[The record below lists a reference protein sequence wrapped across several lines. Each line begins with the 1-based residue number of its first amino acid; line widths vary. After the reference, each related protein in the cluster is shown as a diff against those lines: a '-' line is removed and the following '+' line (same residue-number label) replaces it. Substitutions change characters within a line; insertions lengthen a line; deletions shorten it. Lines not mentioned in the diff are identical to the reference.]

1 MTINELLHLCVEKKA
16 SDLHLSSGHPIQF
29 RVDGDLQS
37 LYKDSLLSHEDVR
50 ELVYTT
56 LREDDVERLEHE
68 GQVDFAYGIEGL
80 GRFRGNAFYF
90 CHGLLGAIYRH
101 IPPAPPSVEQLGL
114 PPIIKELTK
123 RSRGLILVTGPTG
136 SGKST
141 TLASMI
147 YEINK
152 ERPLHILTIED
163 PIEYLHT
170 NIRASIHQR
179 QIGIDT
185 PSFASAMRHAL
196 RQDPDVILVGEM
208 RDLETISMALTA
220 AETGHLVLATLHTTG
235 AVNSIDRIIDVF
247 PGEQQQQVRIQL
259 SQILEAVISQLLLPK
274 QGGGRMLAMEIMLGN
289 PAIKNLIREKKTHQ
303 IGTNIQMSSQ
313 IGMQSLNMSLASLI
327 RAGDIDLDTALSA
340 SMDQDELRQILAALE
355 NKISDKRTVSR
366 M

>member
-1 MTINELLHLCVEKKA
+1 MTINELLRLCVERNA
-16 SDLHLSSGHPIQF
+16 SDLHLSSGYPALL
-29 RVDGDLQS
+29 RVDGSLQAAFKNSS
-37 LYKDSLLSHEDVR
+37 LTQEEIH
-50 ELVYTT
+50 ELVYAT
-56 LREDDVERLEHE
+56 LREEDIGHLEHE
-68 GQVDFAYGIEGL
+68 GQVDFAYGIDKV

-101 IPPAPPSVEQLGL
+101 IPPSPPTLEELGM
-114 PPIIKELTK
+114 PSIIKELTK
-123 RSRGLILVTGPTG
+123 KTRGLILVTGPTG

-147 YEINK
+147 HEINR

-163 PIEYLHT
+163 PIEYMHA
-170 NIRASIHQR
+170 NIRACIHQR

-185 PSFASAMRHAL
+185 PSFSSAMRHAL

-235 AVNSIDRIIDVF
+235 AVNSIDRVIDVF

-274 QGGGRMLAMEIMLGN
+274 QGGGRVLAMEIMLGN

-313 IGMQSLNMSLASLI
+313 IGMQSLSMSLVSLV
-327 RAGDIDLDTALSA
+327 RAGNIDLDTALSA

-355 NKISDKRTVSR
+355 NKVPERQSARR